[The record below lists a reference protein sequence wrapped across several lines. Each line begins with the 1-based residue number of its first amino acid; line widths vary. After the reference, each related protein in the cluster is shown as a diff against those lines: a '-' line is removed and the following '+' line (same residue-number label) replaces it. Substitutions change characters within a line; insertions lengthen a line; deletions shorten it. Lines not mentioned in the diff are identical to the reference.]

1 MTDDTMH
8 SAPSSSAVRIEMPG
22 SVFVATVTGEGD
34 REYMAKFIE
43 TLYGILSENQ
53 NKIAT

>member
-43 TLYGILSENQ
+43 TLYGILSERT
-53 NKIAT
+53 KE